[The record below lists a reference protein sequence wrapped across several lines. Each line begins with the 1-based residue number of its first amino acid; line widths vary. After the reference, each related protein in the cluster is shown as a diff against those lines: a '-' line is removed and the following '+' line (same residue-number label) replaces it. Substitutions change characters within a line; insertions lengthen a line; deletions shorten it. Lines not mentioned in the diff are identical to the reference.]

1 MRPIRSHTENKPSE
15 PYAESLGDVSGR
27 VVVDVG
33 STLPTILQQSRA
45 MTSSGQ
51 SRSYHS
57 LTPVMI
63 EDTGFE
69 TRVSAQPQQARA
81 HTVSTS
87 ECRQDL
93 AHTGGSVAGGVRWT
107 SAPWR
112 CWR

>member
-1 MRPIRSHTENKPSE
+1 MPTHCPALTV
-15 PYAESLGDVSGR
+15 GDVSAR

-33 STLPTILQQSRA
+33 STLPTTLQQSRA

-69 TRVSAQPQQARA
+69 TRVSAQQQQARA

-87 ECRQDL
+87 ECRQDS
-93 AHTGGSVAGGVRWT
+93 AHTGGSVAGCVCVRWT